1 MFLVTV
7 QPNKNW
13 IIEKA
18 VYASLPHY
26 SLYSRSV
33 FKKKTINIFQT
44 MYKVFNLAYISES
57 FNDNLKYRLEMIDR
71 I

>member
-33 FKKKTINIFQT
+33 FKKKNNKHFSNYVKSI
-44 MYKVFNLAYISES
+44 
-57 FNDNLKYRLEMIDR
+57 
-71 I
+71 